1 MNAQPAGKGH
11 ACSTSLL
18 VITRARSSPCPKKG
32 RICSGELLGELLA
45 GVHIWLWL
53 SLHQLFK
60 VRAWHVLHPPSAGAG
75 RGAGRSQGCRNL
87 PWEISFHQ
95 GSFCRRRSPTQ
106 LCVGLVLGERRS
118 PGSSP
123 GSSVQQERARDE
135 AAALLE
141 DRSTKYHRS
150 TALTCASSPQT
161 KFSVAV
167 GAVCCLPAPRREQ
180 AQAFPARL
188 YHSGTLQKSLG
199 CLAWAPGTNY
209 QAC

>member
-1 MNAQPAGKGH
+1 MPNQLARGMPAARPCWSSHEHGALPALKKDGFVLASCSASCWRESTFGYGFPYTSSSRCGH
-11 ACSTSLL
+11 GTCCILPL
-18 VITRARSSPCPKKG
+18 QG
-32 RICSGELLGELLA
+32 LGEGQGA
-45 GVHIWLWL
+45 P
-53 SLHQLFK
+53 
-60 VRAWHVLHPPSAGAG
+60 RAAETCPGKS
-75 RGAGRSQGCRNL
+75 RFTR
-87 PWEISFHQ
+87 

-123 GSSVQQERARDE
+123 GSSVQQERTRDE